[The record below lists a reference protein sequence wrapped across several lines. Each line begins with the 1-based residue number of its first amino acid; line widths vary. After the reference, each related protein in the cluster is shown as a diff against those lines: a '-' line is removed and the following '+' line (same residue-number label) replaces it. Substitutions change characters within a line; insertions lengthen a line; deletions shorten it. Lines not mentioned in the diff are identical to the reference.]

1 VYLEGQRYV
10 TNNIRRMAENKI
22 TIALILG
29 FTFLHLPL
37 FPLSTSAVLQT
48 SGVLDQQHSRAMN
61 EYVRQSPDGRSHI
74 VSKRM
79 VVFICLEEAEYAR

>member
-10 TNNIRRMAENKI
+10 TNNIGRTAENEI
-22 TIALILG
+22 TVALILG

-37 FPLSTSAVLQT
+37 FLLSTSAALQT

-61 EYVRQSPDGRSHI
+61 EYVRQSPDGRSYI
-74 VSKRM
+74 ISKRM
-79 VVFICLEEAEYAR
+79 VVFNWSRGS